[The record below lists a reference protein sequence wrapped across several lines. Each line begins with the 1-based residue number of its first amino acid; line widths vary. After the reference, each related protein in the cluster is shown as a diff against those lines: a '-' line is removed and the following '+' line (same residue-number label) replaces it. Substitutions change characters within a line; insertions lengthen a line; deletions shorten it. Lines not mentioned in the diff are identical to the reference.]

1 MVYPKF
7 VPYLC
12 HAVIMFQIQQMNS
25 ANSFQCIFDLTAFIR
40 LGRSR
45 RIMLEMITTKTPTPK
60 TTPIPLADGRGSDA
74 HIFKSLALAVMFFCI
89 KSIDLNSLIRCFSFS
104 VSLDLIGAEPIAE
117 QGHLHSKNINTRR
130 IYSM

>member
-1 MVYPKF
+1 MVCSKF

-25 ANSFQCIFDLTAFIR
+25 GNSFHCFFDLTAFIR

-45 RIMLEMITTKTPTPK
+45 RTMLEMITTKTPIPN

-74 HIFKSLALAVMFFCI
+74 HIFRSLALAVMFFCI

-117 QGHLHSKNINTRR
+117 QGHLHSKKINTRR